1 VYQFEELK
9 PEVGDFVK
17 FKNFEGDNQRFNGK
31 IGLIQKEMDHFGDG
45 DSLEPRFKIATM
57 NEENNFRQI
66 TTANFEIIKNCNSV
80 HNRMEVGEMMWP
92 KVKGMHA
99 PCSHW
104 VNDDRLTAM
113 TMDFFNALHFYE
125 QELEFAETMP
135 KTNKYKEECVGE
147 WNGRKFK
154 LNENT
159 NVAFLFFKKPCLYNG
174 MIPGVWFPFVED
186 YCARVKDVFGWTK
199 PKLFRHISHTDG
211 NIAYGFMV
219 CYDEDSKAEVNDWF
233 DYAVPKDDIVRKNH
247 RGDVGDHC
255 CGMDINEMS
264 IRGPFIIIRPTFR
277 MTDRNQAGLIDTH
290 LLRSVID
297 PNDKIAQRRYKE
309 SQKREKYISSHKI
322 PEHDELWFGCQPFY
336 HLNHQ
341 KAAYLRNRYI
351 LPDFLKKTR
360 EENMTKEWFEAKQM
374 LSSSK
379 TARNLSLEFG
389 CRTGDCQS
397 CADLQ
402 EFLKNETDTQKTSY
416 KDVKAQMLKS
426 LGVKVKKTKG
436 GCCSNC

>member
-1 VYQFEELK
+1 MKLSLTNKTIHKQDMLQLLQDMAKRKTGKQISEVKRAQAAGDLIFGSRIFSEAEAEAERAYDEAPLPYGFHKSGRNCPNHPQPSFFEPTEDDDFKFYFGKIKFYSDLNLKACKKKKKQKNKTHKVYQFEELK

-125 QELEFAETMP
+125 QEPEFAETMP

-147 WNGRKFK
+147 WNGRTFK

-199 PKLFRHISHTDG
+199 PKLFRHISHT
-211 NIAYGFMV
+211 
-219 CYDEDSKAEVNDWF
+219 ERSKN
-233 DYAVPKDDIVRKNH
+233 
-247 RGDVGDHC
+247 
-255 CGMDINEMS
+255 
-264 IRGPFIIIRPTFR
+264 
-277 MTDRNQAGLIDTH
+277 
-290 LLRSVID
+290 
-297 PNDKIAQRRYKE
+297 
-309 SQKREKYISSHKI
+309 
-322 PEHDELWFGCQPFY
+322 
-336 HLNHQ
+336 
-341 KAAYLRNRYI
+341 
-351 LPDFLKKTR
+351 
-360 EENMTKEWFEAKQM
+360 
-374 LSSSK
+374 
-379 TARNLSLEFG
+379 
-389 CRTGDCQS
+389 
-397 CADLQ
+397 
-402 EFLKNETDTQKTSY
+402 
-416 KDVKAQMLKS
+416 
-426 LGVKVKKTKG
+426 
-436 GCCSNC
+436 